1 MEVTD
6 NVNNGVKTK
15 KQHPVFTF
23 FIAAICA
30 VILTGVISLAV
41 FALAVRGSEE
51 VLVPDVVG
59 KELTSAL
66 QEMQVKELYPRLV
79 LRYSDSADE
88 KGRVLEQ
95 NPVAGSI
102 VKAGR
107 RITLTVSRGY
117 VATHVPDYTGEL
129 LDFARLSV
137 KSMTWADG
145 SSLITIADP
154 MYKTSNLPE
163 GTIISQEP
171 APSTPITD
179 AIEMTFVVSKGNG
192 SSKTTVPDLT
202 EKSVSDV
209 LAIME
214 KTKLIFDFT
223 SHIALEGEK
232 AGSVTAFE
240 SFEGKSVKEY
250 THVAVDFAFPD
261 ISGAEEVKSV
271 YGIFEAEITE
281 YPYPVPMTLTATSTE
296 GETITIASFMHK
308 GGKVTIPYAAAN
320 GSRFTLSAPGK
331 EITQ

>member
-1 MEVTD
+1 MEEMEATEKKV
-6 NVNNGVKTK
+6 K

-23 FIAAICA
+23 FIAAISA

-66 QEMQVKELYPRLV
+66 QEMQLKELYPRLV
-79 LRYSDSADE
+79 LRYSDSAEE
-88 KGRVLEQ
+88 KGKVLEQ

-117 VATHVPDYTGEL
+117 VATHVPDYTGHL
-129 LDFARLSV
+129 LDYARLSV

-145 SSLITIADP
+145 SALITIADP
-154 MYKTSNLPE
+154 LYKTSSLPE

-192 SSKTTVPDLT
+192 SSKTEVPELVG
-202 EKSVSDV
+202 KGVSEV
-209 LAIME
+209 LSIME
-214 KTKLIFDFT
+214 SSKLIFDFT

-232 AGSVTAFE
+232 AGTVTSMQNFD
-240 SFEGKSVKEY
+240 SKSIKEY
-250 THVAVDFAFPD
+250 SHVSVDFAFPEM
-261 ISGAEEVKSV
+261 AENAEDVKSV
-271 YGIFEAEITE
+271 YGIFEAQITE
-281 YPYPVPMTLTATSTE
+281 YPYPVPMTLTAVSSE
-296 GETITIASFMHK
+296 GETITIASIMHK
-308 GGKVTIPYAAAN
+308 GGRVTIPYAAAN
-320 GSRFTLSAPGK
+320 GSRFTLNAPGK